1 MGGYSG
7 KQELNSRLAK
17 AAYRKANLNSEYHL
31 ESCPNECNLPHR
43 NKAILSNPLGYTEI

>member
-1 MGGYSG
+1 MSGYSG
-7 KQELNSRLAK
+7 KEELNSRLAK
-17 AAYRKANLNSEYHL
+17 AAYQKANLSSEYRL